1 MDQDRPQDLPH
12 EEDAGDKEAPA
23 RRWRECLRRAGG
35 PEGVWGPGSLKDV
48 EQLCPRLLVGQTGG
62 GRWALGSLRG

>member
-1 MDQDRPQDLPH
+1 M
-12 EEDAGDKEAPA
+12 E
-23 RRWRECLRRAGG
+23 RECLRRQGG

-62 GRWALGSLRG
+62 GRWALGSLRGEHLGDVDSRSVDLCG